1 MVCESGGSSGGGSGL
16 GVGSSHLGTGSA
28 ASAGNSTTTTAPE
41 VTTIVYNFHDD
52 AVPFVTRVPTFPVTL
67 KRFKQHL
74 PKKGNYR

>member
-1 MVCESGGSSGGGSGL
+1 MCESGGGGGGL
-16 GVGSSHLGTGSA
+16 GVSSSQLGTG
-28 ASAGNSTTTTAPE
+28 ASAGSAGSSTTTSAPE